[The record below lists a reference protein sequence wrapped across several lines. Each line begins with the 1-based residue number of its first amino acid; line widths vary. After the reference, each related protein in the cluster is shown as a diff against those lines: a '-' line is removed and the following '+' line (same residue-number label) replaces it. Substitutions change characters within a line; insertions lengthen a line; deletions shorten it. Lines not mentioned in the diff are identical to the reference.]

1 MTLKE
6 YLMDYAKPETKEIG
20 EALIQKEIDNVP
32 SENIRRIL
40 RERLQKIEQGERDF
54 RF

>member
-32 SENIRRIL
+32 SEKIREIL
-40 RERLQKIEQGERDF
+40 KARLKKIEEGERDF